1 MGDCGEFF
9 PPVPCPD
16 EYQPLTETG
25 GTAVCNGY
33 IADQCMGQYVYVG
46 QALGSRNKMGLA
58 VLDRYMDKQ

>member
-1 MGDCGEFF
+1 MGDYGEFF

-46 QALGSRNKMGLA
+46 QALG
-58 VLDRYMDKQ
+58 D